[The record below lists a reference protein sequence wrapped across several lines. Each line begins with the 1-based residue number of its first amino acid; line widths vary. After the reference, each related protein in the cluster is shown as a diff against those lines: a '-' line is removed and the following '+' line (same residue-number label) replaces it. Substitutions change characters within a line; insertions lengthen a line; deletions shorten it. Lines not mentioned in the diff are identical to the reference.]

1 MRRIIPIKLI
11 EGYKIHLYFEDGNNA
26 EVDFEGFLQKV
37 FAREL

>member
-1 MRRIIPIKLI
+1 MRRIISIKLI

-26 EVDFEGFLQKV
+26 EVNLDFLQKV